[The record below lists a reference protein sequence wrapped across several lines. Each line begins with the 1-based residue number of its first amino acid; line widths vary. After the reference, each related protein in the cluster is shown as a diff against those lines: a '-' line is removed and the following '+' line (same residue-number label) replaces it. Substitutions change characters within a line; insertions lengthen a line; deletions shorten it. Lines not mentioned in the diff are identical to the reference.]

1 MLYLQGSLEE
11 SCNYDE
17 VVVMGPPLLHA
28 RAEGK
33 AQVISLEL
41 PPGFRN
47 ETG

>member
-1 MLYLQGSLEE
+1 MMMKWLSCGQG
-11 SCNYDE
+11 
-17 VVVMGPPLLHA
+17 PHLLHA